1 MDNADV
7 ARALSEM
14 ADVLELMGGNA
25 FKVRAYR
32 QAAQVVD
39 LLPEPVGE
47 LIAASK
53 LTDLPGI
60 GARIAEHI
68 GELCARGEFREHEE
82 LRGRVPPG
90 VLDMLSVEGVGPKTA
105 AAAWKQLG
113 CTDLATFEAA
123 CREGRLAH
131 LPRMGEARCRAIAEA
146 LERRRARQGRTPL
159 YRALAH
165 AEGLLTGLRKISC
178 VTAAEAAGSLRR
190 RCDTVGDIDLLVS
203 TRDPE
208 RVMRA
213 LPEVASVAATVSEGH
228 TKATLRLADGMNVDV
243 RVVPPEAFGA
253 ALHYFTGSKTHNIA
267 LRTRAARMGIKLN
280 EYGVFDRAD
289 RRIGGAR
296 EEDVFN
302 AVGLPFIPPE
312 LREGTGELDAAASGK
327 LPRLIEEADILGDLH
342 VHSTASSDGHAPLE
356 ELAAAARR
364 LRRRYLAITDHSRS
378 RPLGIT
384 LAQLPDYVA
393 EVRRANER
401 CHGRPR
407 LVTGIELDI
416 LAGGALDLPSD
427 ALETLDWVVASIH
440 SRFNDPSAEITKRL
454 VTAIQSGAVHA
465 VGHPTGRQLGTRDPY
480 ELDLPRVLA
489 AAREAGVALEV
500 NAMPQRMD
508 LNDKACRLA
517 KDAGVKVVI
526 STDAH
531 SAEQL
536 ENLRYGVW
544 AARRGWLEKSDV
556 LNTRPWSEVASFRQS
571 GRAHPSQMRSPRG
584 HSSARA

>member
-1 MDNADV
+1 
-7 ARALSEM
+7 
-14 ADVLELMGGNA
+14 
-25 FKVRAYR
+25 
-32 QAAQVVD
+32 
-39 LLPEPVGE
+39 
-47 LIAASK
+47 
-53 LTDLPGI
+53 
-60 GARIAEHI
+60 
-68 GELCARGEFREHEE
+68 
-82 LRGRVPPG
+82 

-113 CTDLATFEAA
+113 CTDLATFEGA

-302 AVGLPFIPPE
+302 AVGRPSFRRSFAKARASSTRP
-312 LREGTGELDAAASGK
+312 RAASC
-327 LPRLIEEADILGDLH
+327 P
-342 VHSTASSDGHAPLE
+342 ASS
-356 ELAAAARR
+356 
-364 LRRRYLAITDHSRS
+364 RRRTSSAISTSTRRRRRTDTLPSRS
-378 RPLGIT
+378 SRR
-384 LAQLPDYVA
+384 
-393 EVRRANER
+393 RRAASAGATSPSR
-401 CHGRPR
+401 TTRALALSASPSRSCRTTSRRFGGR
-407 LVTGIELDI
+407 T
-416 LAGGALDLPSD
+416 
-427 ALETLDWVVASIH
+427 
-440 SRFNDPSAEITKRL
+440 
-454 VTAIQSGAVHA
+454 SGAMA
-465 VGHPTGRQLGTRDPY
+465 
-480 ELDLPRVLA
+480 
-489 AAREAGVALEV
+489 
-500 NAMPQRMD
+500 
-508 LNDKACRLA
+508 
-517 KDAGVKVVI
+517 
-526 STDAH
+526 
-531 SAEQL
+531 
-536 ENLRYGVW
+536 
-544 AARRGWLEKSDV
+544 
-556 LNTRPWSEVASFRQS
+556 
-571 GRAHPSQMRSPRG
+571 GRASSPG
-584 HSSARA
+584 